1 MLTPKQELFVKG
13 LVEGKTQRQAYYAA
27 YPSSR
32 KWKEK
37 TVDNK
42 AYELFKNG
50 AGGEVKARYNEL
62 LTRIAKRVEKKCLV
76 DAEYIIGNLKEVAER
91 CLQKRPVM
99 VRRGKDVVQATDE
112 DDNNIWQFDSM
123 GANKSLELMGKSIKM
138 FTDKV
143 EVVDGTGIAALL
155 RERRK
160 AAAEKLKC
168 KPNDK

>member
-1 MLTPKQELFVKG
+1 MLTAKQELFVKE
-13 LVEGKTQRQAYYAA
+13 LIDGKTQRQAYYVA
-27 YPSSR
+27 YPKSR
-32 KWKEK
+32 AWKEK

-42 AYELFKNG
+42 AYALFKKDG
-50 AGGEVKARYNEL
+50 VKARYNEL

-91 CLQKRPVM
+91 GLQKRPVM

-112 DDNNIWQFDSM
+112 EDRAIWQFDSM
-123 GANKSLELMGKSIKM
+123 GANRSLELMGKSIKM

-143 EVVDGTGIAALL
+143 EVVDGTGVAALL